1 MRKTRNLCFVFF
13 PQMLPHCESQT
24 LLNISVPTK
33 LIPTPAPVDPIHLLN
48 VRVVLYQQ
56 QNSSDAKVYSN
67 LHKINFSLS
76 HEFFIQVCNN
86 FPFSWKPI
94 YRFFNFS
101 LTQPDF
107 CHSSVTYNKMLDVYG
122 RSKNITILWEFVN
135 KVAEKNLATD
145 ATFRIVVKHLAAA
158 KELKKCVEFF
168 HLMNESGFCYR
179 VEILNKVVETLCGQN
194 MVDEAKHVIIKM
206 KPWIKP
212 SEITYGILVSCF
224 CDRGDLVEAC
234 KIWNLIV
241 EEGLQPEVSSS
252 EKIMERFFKCNR
264 LEDGM
269 IFFKTIRLHRF
280 HDVGPSTYGL
290 VIVWMCK
297 KHKLHHAFALF
308 CEMLKRGVGVDDDRV
323 ISALVYG
330 LLSKRKVREAFR
342 VFHGLREPDLI
353 VYNELIKGLLRI
365 RKTSEATEVFRQM
378 CHRGCEPNMHT
389 YIMLLQ
395 GHLGKRGRKGPH
407 PEVNF
412 ESIFVGG
419 LVKVGKTLEAT
430 KYVERMIKGCSEV
443 PRFDYNKFL
452 YEFSNE
458 EGTVMFREVGA
469 KLREVGLVDLGDIFT
484 AYGARMTTRDRRRRK
499 IEV

>member
-1 MRKTRNLCFVFF
+1 
-13 PQMLPHCESQT
+13 MLS
-24 LLNISVPTK
+24 NISAPSK
-33 LIPTPAPVDPIHLLN
+33 LIPTPVDPFHLLP

-56 QNSSDAKVYSN
+56 QDSSDGKLYSN

-122 RSKNITILWEFVN
+122 RSKNIVVLWEFVH
-135 KVAEKNLATD
+135 KVAEQKLATD

-158 KELKKCVEFF
+158 RELKKCVEFF
-168 HLMNESGFCYR
+168 HLMNASGFCYS
-179 VEILNKVVETLCGQN
+179 VEILNKVVETLCGQK
-194 MVDEAKHVIIKM
+194 MVDEAKHVIVKM

-212 SEITYGILVSCF
+212 SEVTYGILVSGF
-224 CDRGDLVEAC
+224 CARGDLIEAC
-234 KIWNLIV
+234 RIWNLMV
-241 EEGLQPEVSSS
+241 EGGLQPEVSSS
-252 EKIMERFFKCNR
+252 EKIIERFFKCDR
-264 LEDGM
+264 LEDGL
-269 IFFKTIRLHRF
+269 IFFKTIRLDRF
-280 HDVGPSTYGL
+280 HDVGSSTYRL

-297 KHKLHHAFALF
+297 KHKLPLALPLF
-308 CEMLKRGVGVDDDRV
+308 CEVLKRGFGVDDRV
-323 ISALVYG
+323 ISALVYC
-330 LLSKRKVREAFR
+330 LVSKRKVREAFK
-342 VFHGLREPDLI
+342 VFSGLREPDLMI
-353 VYNELIKGLLRI
+353 YNGLIKGLLKL
-365 RKTSEATEVFRQM
+365 RKKSEATEVFRLM
-378 CHRGCEPNMHT
+378 CDRGCEPNMHT

-395 GHLGKRGRKGPH
+395 AHLGKRGRKGPH

-430 KYVERMIKGCSEV
+430 KYVERILNGGTEV

-452 YEFSNE
+452 YEFSND
-458 EGTVMFREVGA
+458 EGMVMFREVGA
-469 KLREVGLVDLGDIFT
+469 RLRDVGMVDLGDIFIT
-484 AYGARMTTRDRRRRK
+484 YGDKMTSRDRRRRK
-499 IEV
+499 IEKVPP